1 LPAKLARHIQGPVW
15 EFRRKDRQGI
25 ARALY
30 VTISG
35 QRIVIVRVFVKK
47 TQKTPLR
54 AGAATRRGDRM
65 TSVTRK
71 KTVPAARVF
80 AEARKRPGY
89 AQAYDALEEEFSL
102 VAALMKARTTAG
114 LTQEELAK
122 RMNTTQAVIAR
133 LEAGG
138 RRPSTRTLER
148 FAKATGHRLK
158 ISFVAERHE
167 RSRRDPR

>member
-1 LPAKLARHIQGPVW
+1 
-15 EFRRKDRQGI
+15 
-25 ARALY
+25 
-30 VTISG
+30 
-35 QRIVIVRVFVKK
+35 
-47 TQKTPLR
+47 
-54 AGAATRRGDRM
+54 M

-80 AEARKRPGY
+80 AEARKQPY
-89 AQAYDALEEEFSL
+89 AEAYDALEEEFSL
-102 VAALMKARTTAG
+102 VAALMKARTSAG
-114 LTQEELAK
+114 LTQEELAT

-158 ISFVAERHE
+158 ISFVPERRE
-167 RSRRDPR
+167 RSRRGPR